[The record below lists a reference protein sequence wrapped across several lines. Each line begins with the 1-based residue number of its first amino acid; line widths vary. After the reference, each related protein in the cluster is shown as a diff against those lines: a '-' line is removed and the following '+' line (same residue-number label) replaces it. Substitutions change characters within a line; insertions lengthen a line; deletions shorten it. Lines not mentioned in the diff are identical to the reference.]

1 MLFKAL
7 YGASLGLMGF
17 MLLFMAPSGSGLV
30 TSASPDKV
38 ERAAPSAPTR
48 GTSRSRT
55 RGPRYIWAGG
65 YSRGK

>member
-17 MLLFMAPSGSGLV
+17 MLLFMAPNGHGLV
-30 TSASPDKV
+30 SSASPDKV
-38 ERAAPSAPTR
+38 ERQAPSAPNS
-48 GTSRSRT
+48 GTTTRT

>member
-17 MLLFMAPSGSGLV
+17 MLLFMAPNGRGLV

-38 ERAAPSAPTR
+38 ERQAPSAPNR
-48 GTSRSRT
+48 GTTTRT